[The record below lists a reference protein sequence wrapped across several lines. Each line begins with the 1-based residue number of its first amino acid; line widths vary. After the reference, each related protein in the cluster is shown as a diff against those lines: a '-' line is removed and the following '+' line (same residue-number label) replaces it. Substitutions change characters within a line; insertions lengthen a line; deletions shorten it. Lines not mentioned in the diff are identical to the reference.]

1 MLKKYSGER
10 IDKFEQA
17 LRKDEKVP
25 FIKFFR
31 TMQTSAC
38 LVYKTMGLMET
49 NSNIPCPDHS
59 LYIESFV
66 VPFFENF
73 ECLTIMQ
80 LLLRG

>member
-31 TMQTSAC
+31 TMQTPAC
-38 LVYKTMGLMET
+38 LVYKTMDLMET
-49 NSNIPCPDHS
+49 NSSIPYPDHS
-59 LYIESFV
+59 PYIETFF
-66 VPFFENF
+66 VPFFESF
-73 ECLTIMQ
+73 ECQTVMQ